1 MKNSNSLVGKLRVL
15 GQALRM
21 GLARLGQRVL
31 SLLGRKPPTQ
41 RLSDSPASDAQDAA
55 PVTNP
60 QMRRDDQEFLPAALE
75 ILERPPSPVGWGM
88 MYFIVVIALVALLW
102 SWFSW
107 TDIVAVGSGKI
118 QPAGRV
124 KTVQVV
130 ETGRV
135 KQIFVTNGQ
144 RVKAGDPV
152 VEVEPDDALADRGA
166 LANMAFT
173 SRAEIIRRNRSIEI
187 VNRGGGPLQA
197 ISWPLDLPTDVVRLQ
212 ERLLA
217 DELRAVLA
225 QLGAI
230 DAQKQQKQAE
240 ISKVQGVLQ
249 SQKELL
255 RIMEERVKMRSD
267 LLAQN
272 DVSRAQ
278 LIDAQEAL
286 AQQTTTYMGQLG
298 SVAELERAIAVLDSE
313 AAKIRQG
320 FVADNMGKLAEAEKT
335 LNEAS
340 ARLLKANLR
349 VERTVLR
356 SPVDGVIHA
365 STLTSLGQVL
375 SPGQEVMRIVPDAN
389 QLEIEVYLPN
399 KDIGFV
405 QVGQAAAIK
414 VESFPFTRY
423 GTLSSKVTHV
433 ARDAIPEADAKQLEA
448 DPSKLQQRMEVAGAQ
463 RVQSLV
469 FPVTLVTGV
478 GEMNID
484 GRPVPLAPGMA
495 VTAEIKIGK
504 RRILEYVFSPLLE
517 VTNRAMRER

>member
-1 MKNSNSLVGKLRVL
+1 MKKLNVKL
-15 GQALRM
+15 GTLLAL
-21 GLARLGQRVL
+21 LQTLWARLGQLVL
-31 SLLGRKPPTQ
+31 SLLGRK
-41 RLSDSPASDAQDAA
+41 SPSQSSDAPPPAGAEPAA
-55 PVTNP
+55 QVAKP

-88 MYFIVVIALVALLW
+88 MYFIVAIAVVALLW

-135 KQIFVTNGQ
+135 KQIFVSNGQ
-144 RVKAGDPV
+144 RVKAGDAV

-166 LANMAFT
+166 LANMVFV
-173 SRAEIIRRNRSIEI
+173 SRAEILRRNRSIEV
-187 VNRGGGPLQA
+187 VNRGGAAALTVA
-197 ISWPLDLPTDVVRLQ
+197 WPADLPADVTHVQ
-212 ERLLA
+212 ERLMA

-230 DAQKQQKQAE
+230 EAQKQQKLAE
-240 ISKVQGVLQ
+240 IAKVQSVMA
-249 SQKELL
+249 SQKQLL
-255 RIMEERVKMRSD
+255 GIMQERVQMRAD

-298 SVAELERAIAVLDSE
+298 SVAELERGVEVLESE
-313 AAKIRQG
+313 AVKIRQG
-320 FVADNMGKLAEAEKT
+320 FVADQMGKLAEAEKA
-335 LNEAS
+335 LNESS

-375 SPGQEVMRIVPDAN
+375 TPGQEVMRIVPDAD

-405 QVGQAAAIK
+405 RVGQAAAIK

-433 ARDAIPEADAKQLEA
+433 ARDAIPEADAKQVEA
-448 DPSKLQQRMEVAGAQ
+448 DPSRPHQRPEIAGAQ

-469 FPVTLVTGV
+469 FPVTLVASL
-478 GEMNID
+478 GEMNVD
-484 GRPVPLAPGMA
+484 GQPVPLAPGMA

-504 RRILEYVFSPLLE
+504 RRILEYLFAPLLE